1 MPDACRRPIQGVR
14 TEAGPLPPLRPK
26 PSAARGCSGADQ
38 ALSRAQQQH
47 SRVAQGASRP
57 AADLLADLADAR
69 RAERL
74 VASLLAQVRDE
85 LADTV
90 LHARSMRIGYDRMAQ
105 HTLRAVHRSTVTL
118 FERRRE
124 AVRLRKL
131 VHRRRRVTAGHGY
144 PSAAHGTSPVAASPS
159 IATGGKAM
167 AQKLISRKTIEERFV
182 DSDEDERVDD
192 TDELEGE
199 DERNEDEPEP
209 RRVARPRR

>member
-1 MPDACRRPIQGVR
+1 MGDRGPDTSGRRQH
-14 TEAGPLPPLRPK
+14 T
-26 PSAARGCSGADQ
+26 
-38 ALSRAQQQH
+38 AQLQR
-47 SRVAQGASRP
+47 RVAGETGGAGH
-57 AADLLADLADAR
+57 AALLADLAEAR

-74 VASLLAQVRDE
+74 AASLLAEVRNE
-85 LADTV
+85 LAATV
-90 LHARSMRIGYDRMAQ
+90 LHARSMRIGYDRMAR

-118 FERRRE
+118 LERRRE

-144 PSAAHGTSPVAASPS
+144 PPAAHGTSPVAASPS
-159 IATGGKAM
+159 IATGGKPM

-209 RRVARPRR
+209 PRAARPRR